1 MFSDNHRRY
10 LATSLRHIEREVG
23 ESIAQLHGSDKDA
36 LFHEYRN
43 FPSQEQIDTLMAHLA
58 RLRAVMR
65 RFMDTYRIDYRQD
78 DLIEASWSFETHLAL
93 IRNAVYELR
102 PSNLRGYGEIS
113 AEDEQACRA
122 LSAELVMLLN
132 TMGSE
137 LRREPLRVPP
147 GTDDGLLAALTEIV
161 ERHRLF
167 EYRSRLEGLLAR
179 EQGDRI
185 EVALLGRVSS
195 GKSSLVNALL
205 GHPLLPVGA
214 VPVTT
219 VVTRI
224 RYGDDID
231 IRAIN
236 VEGEVE
242 VITPENL
249 HHYVDEAGNPGNRRR
264 LREVS
269 IHFPAPI
276 LQHGVVLADTPGLGS
291 LHAHASAHALDYL
304 PRCDMGIVAIDAA
317 ATLMPQDLDIVRALR
332 DAGAY
337 WLVVLTKA
345 DTVSSD
351 ALKQQREYVAK
362 VLREA
367 VQESVAVQAVSIQ
380 AEHHDTLQ
388 AWLNDGFRS
397 GLEKTAEQA
406 GVRHQSRVL
415 DLANRVRIT
424 LQQAIAELPMQSPTE
439 HAVGGHAHILADLD
453 DVYPRLHS
461 LIRDLAERGADVIIE
476 DVTAQTPRSLTL
488 TGRDLS
494 DRAAA
499 LADAVVRD
507 VLAELRRVT
516 GGMDS
521 SAVAQVLRGA
531 PPFAAAL
538 PGERRISSGAGLG
551 LWRRPLFRRRLQRVA
566 RDHLNQSF
574 DAYANDLNHWLDQRV
589 RELRHHAMESSEAVH
604 PNHPSDAAD
613 LLNDLERLTT
623 LLGDQNGQAPSSMP
637 EHLH

>member
-10 LATSLRHIEREVG
+10 LATALRHIEREVG
-23 ESIAQLHGSDKDA
+23 ESIAQLHGNDRDA

-43 FPSQEQIDTLMAHLA
+43 FPSQERIDALVAHLA

-102 PSNLRGYGEIS
+102 PGNLRGYGEIS
-113 AEDEQACRA
+113 TEDEQACRA

-132 TMGSE
+132 TMGGE
-137 LRREPLRVPP
+137 LRREPLRLPS
-147 GTDDGLLAALTEIV
+147 GIDDVLLAALTEII

-167 EYRSRLEGLLAR
+167 EYRSRLEALLAR
-179 EQGDRI
+179 EQGDRV

-224 RYGDDID
+224 RYGENID
-231 IRAIN
+231 IRAMN

-242 VITPENL
+242 AIAPENL
-249 HHYVDEAGNPGNRRR
+249 HDYVDEAGNPGNRLR

-269 IHFPAPI
+269 IHFPAAI
-276 LQHGVVLADTPGLGS
+276 LQNGVVLADTPGLGS

-304 PRCDMGIVAIDAA
+304 PRCDMGVIAIDAA

-345 DTVSSD
+345 DTVSGD
-351 ALKQQREYVAK
+351 ALNQQREYVTQA
-362 VLREA
+362 LREA
-367 VQESVAVQAVSIQ
+367 VRESVSVQAVSIQ
-380 AEHHDTLQ
+380 PEHHDTLQ
-388 AWLNDGFRS
+388 AWLDDAFRK
-397 GLEKTAEQA
+397 GLQKTAEQA
-406 GVRHQSRVL
+406 SVRHQGRVL

-424 LQQAIAELPMQSPTE
+424 LQQAIAELPALSPPE
-439 HAVGGHAHILADLD
+439 HDVGGHADVLADLD
-453 DVYPRLHS
+453 DVHPRLHS

-476 DVTAQTPRSLTL
+476 EVTAQTPRNLTL
-488 TGRDLS
+488 TAEDLS

-507 VLAELRRVT
+507 VLGELRRIT
-516 GGMDS
+516 HDMNP

-531 PPFAAAL
+531 PPFAATL
-538 PGERRISSGAGLG
+538 PSDWHISSGMGLS
-551 LWRRPLFRRRLQRVA
+551 LWRRPLFRRRLQRVVSD
-566 RDHLNQSF
+566 RLNQCF
-574 DAYANDLNHWLDQRV
+574 DAYANELNHWLDQRV
-589 RELRHHAMESSEAVH
+589 RELRHHTMEASGALLSGI
-604 PNHPSDAAD
+604 PTDAAT
-613 LLNDLERLTT
+613 LNNDLEHLTT
-623 LLGDQNGQAPSSMP
+623 LLGDRTCQASSSMSERP
-637 EHLH
+637 G